1 MPNSSSARPDSPIC
15 TIRNAF
21 FDRYHANFKPNSSAS
36 QPVLG
41 ETLSSEDS
49 VTKTDGMKEA
59 ANLAKERS
67 YAELFR
73 SQKLINTELETLVPL
88 LSSLKELD
96 REPFLLY
103 TYYCACMLES
113 FYLTYGDSNKAEKIK
128 QIKLRLEILAGK
140 KKPEPREDK
149 THLEEILDNLTD
161 YLLDLAKTPFH
172 LHKIKDKISWANL
185 YRIYYLFN
193 LFSIKEGLL
202 LVKDLQAMIKGFK
215 ASFDIDQVFNLMQK
229 PAPVTN
235 VLSIAL
241 FLMRFLINAA
251 NVIRRFHKPNGL
263 NQDATNLAMLDPQDK
278 ISRWESLAYEAR
290 EVALVSINDFFWPSI
305 NGITNYASIFRIPL
319 AYVGWILVPALGFDV
334 GMFAARIMITIRQY
348 NAKIREY
355 ENARTQ
361 IMQEDEGETD
371 EKKKRFY
378 QQQLELLDKQI
389 RMIELEKK
397 TMVSTYAMMGLG
409 AFLLMAGFTGSL
421 MMHPPVMLLVCFL
434 VCLAGIAIYMSEGAI
449 KNYFQA
455 LYELEQAEDDIRA
468 QGHSP
473 GFYKSHGMQLTTE
486 QIRLMAKQKAYTA
499 ARNDLIFTTVKNT
512 VVPALIIGTFIVC
525 WQAALVMTA
534 IYLGFEVL
542 HYLNKKRDTGQ
553 AEALQQEAEYRQL
566 APA

>member
-1 MPNSSSARPDSPIC
+1 MPNSSSTSPASPIL
-15 TIRNAF
+15 TVRNAF
-21 FDRYHANFKPNSSAS
+21 FERYHNDFKSDTGNSPRPISELPLSERPAS
-36 QPVLG
+36 KV
-41 ETLSSEDS
+41 
-49 VTKTDGMKEA
+49 DGLEEA
-59 ANLAKERS
+59 ARLAADKS

-73 SQKLINTELETLVPL
+73 SQKLLNTELETLVPL

-103 TYYCACMLES
+103 AYYCGCMLES
-113 FYLTYGDSNKAEKIK
+113 FYLTYGDSSKAEKIK

-140 KKPEPREDK
+140 KKPEPRVDK

-215 ASFDIDQVFNLMQK
+215 ASFDIDQVFDLMQK

-251 NVIRRFHKPNGL
+251 NVIRRFLKPNGL
-263 NQDATNLAMLDPQDK
+263 NQDASKLAMLSPKDK
-278 ISRWESLAYEAR
+278 ISPWESLAYEAR
-290 EVALVSINDFFWPSI
+290 EVALVSINDLFWPSV

-334 GMFAARIMITIRQY
+334 GMLSARIMITIRQY
-348 NAKIREY
+348 NAKLREY

-361 IMQEDEGETD
+361 VDIAFTQEGD

-378 QQQLELLDKQI
+378 KQQRDLLDKQI
-389 RMIELEKK
+389 KIIELEKK
-397 TMVSTYAMMGLG
+397 TMVSTYAIMTLG
-409 AFLLMAGFTGSL
+409 ASLLMAGFTGSL
-421 MMHPPVMLLVCFL
+421 LVHPPALLLVCFL
-434 VCLAGIAIYMSEGAI
+434 VCIAGIAIYMSEGAI
-449 KNYFQA
+449 KNLFQT
-455 LYELEQAEDDIRA
+455 LYELEQAQDDVRA
-468 QGHSP
+468 QGHTL
-473 GFYKSHGMQLTTE
+473 GFYKSEGKQLSPE

-499 ARNDLIFTTVKNT
+499 ARNDLIFTMVKNT

-553 AEALQQEAEYRQL
+553 AEALQQEAECRQL